1 MRQGKQSPLVA
12 TDCGN
17 RPTAEPLLAPG
28 TAVQLWFTPVRR
40 PQGAHAGK
48 PHDGGGITLLIPPS
62 PSDHRSA
69 QSQPLSSL
77 CIIPDYASLNSMKWL
92 CTVVGAPFSTSGG
105 HSDEA

>member
-69 QSQPLSSL
+69 QSQPPPLSSL
-77 CIIPDYASLNSMKWL
+77 CNIPDYASSERGSRYLQGF
-92 CTVVGAPFSTSGG
+92 GAWRWGI
-105 HSDEA
+105 